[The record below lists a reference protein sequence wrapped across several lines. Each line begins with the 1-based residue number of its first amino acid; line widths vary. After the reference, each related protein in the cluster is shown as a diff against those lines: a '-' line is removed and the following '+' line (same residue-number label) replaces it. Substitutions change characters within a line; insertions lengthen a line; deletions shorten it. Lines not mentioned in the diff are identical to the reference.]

1 MVMNQKMI
9 ASRILKCG
17 VSRVWIDPSRLG
29 DVEDA
34 ITAADVRRLISDSV
48 IKALPKQGVSK
59 SRKTKMMKQKKKGRR
74 KGHGSRKGAAG
85 ARTPRKRQWIK
96 RIRAI
101 RSLLNQLRNEGA
113 IERRTYRILYK
124 TSKSGFFRSK
134 SHLMTHIERNN
145 MLKKDMNKEK
155 VE

>member
-1 MVMNQKMI
+1 MKQKII

-34 ITAADVRRLISDSV
+34 ITAADVRRLISDGLV
-48 IKALPKQGVSK
+48 KAFPKQGVSR
-59 SRKTKMMKQKKKGRR
+59 SRKQKIMKQKKKGRR
-74 KGHGSRKGAAG
+74 KGHGSRKGKAG
-85 ARTPRKRQWIK
+85 ARTPKKRQWIK

-145 MLKKDMNKEK
+145 MLKKDMTKEK